1 MRCDTIS
8 AKTDTLCQCSYM
20 NLRRLDLASLKQD
33 TDKPAWPASH
43 TNATSK
49 MYENDIRDTIS
60 PVAWLTG
67 QPDSFEH
74 ALNMT

>member
-1 MRCDTIS
+1 MSMFVYEPGKARS
-8 AKTDTLCQCSYM
+8 
-20 NLRRLDLASLKQD
+20 RLAQAGYRQ
-33 TDKPAWPASH
+33 TASH